1 MTLTTWF
8 SLVAIC
14 CLGAMSPGPSLA
26 VVLRHTVSNG
36 RAHGIAT
43 ALSHA
48 IGVALWALLT
58 VWGLAVVVVEWP
70 LMYKFLT
77 YAGAGYLMWMGIK
90 ALRSSGAGP
99 MDVEQVSAPI
109 SAAARDGLMV
119 SLLNPKL
126 AFFFIALFSQF
137 VSAELVLADK
147 LIMTGTASVIDAVWY
162 IIIAVALSHSKVL
175 DKLQK
180 RSATIDKISGAIL
193 IALALRVLTL
203 YLRYGVIGCNQLL
216 TG

>member
-1 MTLTTWF
+1 MTLTTWL

-26 VVLRHTVSNG
+26 VVLRHTISNG

-48 IGVALWALLT
+48 VGVALWALLT

-77 YAGAGYLMWMGIK
+77 YAGAAYLMWMGIK
-90 ALRSSGAGP
+90 ALRSNGAAP
-99 MDVEQVSAPI
+99 MNVEQVSAPI

-137 VSAELVLADK
+137 VSAQLVVTDK

-162 IIIAVALSHSKVL
+162 IIIAMALSHSKVL

-203 YLRYGVIGCNQLL
+203 
-216 TG
+216 

>member
-1 MTLTTWF
+1 MTLTTWL

-43 ALSHA
+43 ALSHTV
-48 IGVALWALLT
+48 GVALWALLT

-77 YAGAGYLMWMGIK
+77 YAGAAYLMWMGIK
-90 ALRSSGAGP
+90 ALRSNGVRP
-99 MDVEQVSAPI
+99 MNVEQASAPI
-109 SAAARDGLMV
+109 STAARDGLMV

-137 VSAELVLADK
+137 VSAELVLEDK
-147 LIMTGTASVIDAVWY
+147 LLYFFWENIFVVFRTVG
-162 IIIAVALSHSKVL
+162 LS
-175 DKLQK
+175 
-180 RSATIDKISGAIL
+180 
-193 IALALRVLTL
+193 
-203 YLRYGVIGCNQLL
+203 C
-216 TG
+216 

>member
-1 MTLTTWF
+1 MTLTTWL

-43 ALSHA
+43 AISHA
-48 IGVALWALLT
+48 LGVALWALLT
-58 VWGLAVVVVEWP
+58 VWGLAVLVVEWP
-70 LMYKFLT
+70 LIYKLLT
-77 YAGAGYLMWMGIK
+77 YAGAAYLMWMGIK
-90 ALRSSGAGP
+90 ALRSNGAGP
-99 MDVEQVSAPI
+99 INVEQVAAPI
-109 SAAARDGLMV
+109 SEAARDGLMV

-147 LIMTGTASVIDAVWY
+147 LIMTGTASVIDALWY
-162 IIIAVALSHSKVL
+162 IIIAVALSHSTVL
-175 DKLQK
+175 EKLQK
-180 RSATIDKISGAIL
+180 RSATIDKISGVIL
-193 IALALRVLTL
+193 LGLALRVFTL
-203 YLRYGVIGCNQLL
+203 
-216 TG
+216 

>member
-1 MTLTTWF
+1 MTLTTWL

-26 VVLRHTVSNG
+26 VVLRHTISNG

-48 IGVALWALLT
+48 VGVALWALLT

-77 YAGAGYLMWMGIK
+77 YAGAAYLMWMGIK
-90 ALRSSGAGP
+90 ALRSNGAGP
-99 MDVEQVSAPI
+99 MNVEQVSAPI

-137 VSAELVLADK
+137 VSAELVVTDK

-203 YLRYGVIGCNQLL
+203 
-216 TG
+216 

>member
-1 MTLTTWF
+1 MTLTTWL

-48 IGVALWALLT
+48 VGVALWALLT

-99 MDVEQVSAPI
+99 MNVEQVSAPV
-109 SAAARDGLMV
+109 STAARDGLMV

-147 LIMTGTASVIDAVWY
+147 LIMTGTASIIDAVWY

-180 RSATIDKISGAIL
+180 RSATIDKVSGAIL

-203 YLRYGVIGCNQLL
+203 
-216 TG
+216 

>member
-1 MTLTTWF
+1 MTLTTWL

-48 IGVALWALLT
+48 VGVALWALLT

-77 YAGAGYLMWMGIK
+77 YAGAAYLMWMGIK
-90 ALRSSGAGP
+90 ALRSNGAGP
-99 MDVEQVSAPI
+99 MNVDQVSAPI

-137 VSAELVLADK
+137 VSAELILADK

-180 RSATIDKISGAIL
+180 RSATIDKLSGAIL

-203 YLRYGVIGCNQLL
+203 
-216 TG
+216 

>member
-1 MTLTTWF
+1 MTLATWF

-26 VVLRHTVSNG
+26 VVLRHTISNG

-43 ALSHA
+43 AVSHA
-48 IGVALWALLT
+48 AGVALWALLT
-58 VWGLAVVVVEWP
+58 VWGLALLVVEWP
-70 LMYKFLT
+70 LAYTLLT

-90 ALRSSGAGP
+90 ALRSKGAGTMRVVP
-99 MDVEQVSAPI
+99 VVAPI
-109 SAAARDGLMV
+109 NEAARDGLMV

-147 LIMTGTASVIDAVWY
+147 LIMTGTAAVIDALWY
-162 IIIAVALSHSKVL
+162 IIVAVALSHSKVL
-175 DKLQK
+175 DKLRSK
-180 RSATIDKISGAIL
+180 SATIDKISGVIL
-193 IALALRVLTL
+193 VGLALRVVTL
-203 YLRYGVIGCNQLL
+203 
-216 TG
+216 

>member
-1 MTLTTWF
+1 MTLTTWL

-48 IGVALWALLT
+48 VGVALWALLT

-77 YAGAGYLMWMGIK
+77 YAGAAYLMWMGIK
-90 ALRSSGAGP
+90 ALRSNGAGP
-99 MDVEQVSAPI
+99 MNVEQRPAPI
-109 SAAARDGLMV
+109 NEAARDGLMV

-147 LIMTGTASVIDAVWY
+147 LIMTGTASVIDAIWY

-180 RSATIDKISGAIL
+180 RSDTIDKISGAIL

-203 YLRYGVIGCNQLL
+203 
-216 TG
+216 

>member
-203 YLRYGVIGCNQLL
+203 
-216 TG
+216 

>member
-36 RAHGIAT
+36 RVHGVIT
-43 ALSHA
+43 AITHA

-58 VWGLAVVVVEWP
+58 VWGLALLVVEWP

-77 YAGAGYLMWMGIK
+77 YAGAAYLMWMGIK
-90 ALRSSGAGP
+90 ALRSNGAGP
-99 MDVEQVSAPI
+99 LNVVPVAAPI
-109 SAAARDGLMV
+109 SEAARDGLMV

-126 AFFFIALFSQF
+126 AFFFTALFSQF
-137 VSAELVLADK
+137 ISAELLLVDK
-147 LIMTGTASVIDAVWY
+147 LIITGTASIIDVLWY
-162 IIIAVALSHSKVL
+162 ILVVLALSHSKVL
-175 DKLQK
+175 EKLQR
-180 RSATIDKISGAIL
+180 RSAFIDKISGVVL
-193 IALALRVLTL
+193 LGLALRVLTL
-203 YLRYGVIGCNQLL
+203 
-216 TG
+216 